1 LPENRGELLKPRT
14 RPASAAGCGAFDRA
28 SADAYIDRWMPEP
41 IGEHGSAVHMDE
53 STSEIEERGVV
64 LTENAARRIAML
76 KAEEHAE
83 NAFLRIAVSGG
94 GCSGFQYGLS
104 FDDQRNDDDF
114 VFERDGVGVVIDDV
128 SLGLLNGAEVDFV
141 EDLMGASFQIRNPNA
156 ASSCGCGNSFS
167 IG

>member
-1 LPENRGELLKPRT
+1 LTAPLRMLTYNAE
-14 RPASAAGCGAFDRA
+14 
-28 SADAYIDRWMPEP
+28 MPERA
-41 IGEHGSAVHMDE
+41 GEFWSITDMAESASD
-53 STSEIEERGVV
+53 IEERRIVV
-64 LTENAARRIAML
+64 TENAARRIAML
-76 KAEEHAE
+76 KVQENAED
-83 NAFLRIAVSGG
+83 AFLRIAVSGG

-104 FDDQRNDDDF
+104 FDDQRNDDDV
-114 VFERDGVGVVIDDV
+114 VFERDGVGIVVDDV

>member
-1 LPENRGELLKPRT
+1 MV
-14 RPASAAGCGAFDRA
+14 D
-28 SADAYIDRWMPEP
+28 
-41 IGEHGSAVHMDE
+41 
-53 STSEIEERGVV
+53 STNEIEERRIL
-64 LTENAARRIAML
+64 LTENAARRIAVL
-76 KAEEHAE
+76 RTQEDAED
-83 NAFLRIAVSGG
+83 AFLRIAVSGG

-104 FDDQRNDDDF
+104 FDDQRHDDDF
-114 VFERDGVGVVIDDV
+114 VFERDGVGVVIDEV